1 MEDTQ
6 KVIMGYIGTDRSS
19 VGKYKGEIMEE
30 KEIKK
35 LISLLIK
42 RINST
47 DYVHIHQLKN
57 DIKIN
62 LSILLDEIEKGE

>member
-1 MEDTQ
+1 MNVTN
-6 KVIMGYIGTDRSS
+6 I
-19 VGKYKGEIMEE
+19 KGDMKE

-35 LISLLIK
+35 TISLLIK

-62 LSILLDEIEKGE
+62 LSILLDEVKMGQ